1 MCGFADDAANPGVT
15 DDDDLPQEEEE
26 DGGGKKSLIRKK
38 LKDKAKLPTLKD
50 KVKKLKDNV
59 PLGKNNNNAA
69 SEDDATDDDALFS
82 QRDGHEEEDDSSSS
96 CCCSCSSGEGYD
108 SDDEKPQEV
117 GGLVGAI
124 PMTLMFSKSC

>member
-1 MCGFADDAANPGVT
+1 MCGFADDAANPDVT
-15 DDDDLPQEEEE
+15 DDDDLPQEEEEEE

-38 LKDKAKLPTLKD
+38 LKDKAKLPTVKD
-50 KVKKLKDNV
+50 KVKKLENNV
-59 PLGKNNNNAA
+59 PLGKSKNNAA

-82 QRDGHEEEDDSSSS
+82 QRDGHEEEDDSTSS
-96 CCCSCSSGEGYD
+96 SCSSGEGYD

-117 GGLVGAI
+117 GGLLGTI